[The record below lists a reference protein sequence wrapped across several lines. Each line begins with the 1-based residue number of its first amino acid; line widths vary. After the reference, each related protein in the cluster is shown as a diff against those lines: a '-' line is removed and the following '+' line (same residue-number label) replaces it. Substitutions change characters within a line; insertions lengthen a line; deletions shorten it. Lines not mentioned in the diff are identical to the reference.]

1 MRTVICDLSVEEW
14 AKFGEMPSD
23 VEIILNNGNMKKC
36 IGCFGCWVKTPG
48 QCVLADAYQKL
59 GELYGKTEEFVII
72 SRCSFGSYSS
82 FVKNVMDRSIS
93 YVLPY
98 FQIRG
103 GEMHHRARYKNHMR
117 IRAFFYG
124 DHLTDAEKD
133 TARRLVEANAV
144 NFWAKVGQIS
154 FAESVEEIMEAF
166 TW

>member
-1 MRTVICDLSVEEW
+1 MRTVICDLPKEEW
-14 AKFGEMPSD
+14 VKFKEVPSD
-23 VEIILNNGNMKKC
+23 VEVILNNGNMKKC

-48 QCVLADAYQKL
+48 QCVLADEYQKL
-59 GELYGKTEEFVII
+59 GELYGKTEEIVII
-72 SRCSFGSYSS
+72 SRCCFGSYSS

-98 FQIRG
+98 FQIRE
-103 GEMHHRARYKNHMR
+103 GEMHHKARYGNHIR

-124 DHLTDAEKD
+124 EHLTDAEKD

-144 NFWAKVGQIS
+144 NFQGKVEQIS
-154 FAESVEEIMEAF
+154 FVESVEEIREVF

>member
-1 MRTVICDLSVEEW
+1 MRTVICDLSAEDW
-14 AKFGEMPSD
+14 AKFREMPSD

-48 QCVLADAYQKL
+48 QCVLADQYQKL
-59 GELYGKTEEFVII
+59 GELYGKTEELVII
-72 SRCSFGSYSS
+72 SRCSFGGYSS

-103 GEMHHRARYKNHMR
+103 GEMHHRPRYKNHMR

-124 DHLTDAEKD
+124 EHLTDAEKD

-144 NFWAKVGQIS
+144 NFWARVGQIS
-154 FAESVEEIMEAF
+154 FAESVEEIREAF